1 MEIVFLD
8 SDSYGNDV
16 DLTGFNKFGNVKF
29 YPVTAP
35 ENVKRRILHAEIIVI
50 NNTSVS
56 NADLEA
62 ASKLKLIAIAATG
75 MDNVNLDY
83 CRKKGIQVHNVTG
96 YATESVA
103 QHTFAMLFHLLE
115 QTSYYDSYIKSG
127 SWSSSGSPSHFGRKF
142 MQLSGKR
149 WGIIG
154 MGNIGKRVGKLATAF
169 GCKVLYYKRNG
180 DNSSQEFEGIS
191 LNELLS
197 SSRII
202 SIHAPL
208 NSKTRNMI
216 GKAEMTLIKSGT
228 ILLNLGRG
236 GIINEEDL
244 AEAIDR
250 HGILAGL
257 DVFLNEPIEKTSP
270 LLSLKTPHHL
280 VMTPHIGFA
289 ANEAREAV
297 IQGTINN
304 IEKYMNKIDA

>member
-1 MEIVFLD
+1 
-8 SDSYGNDV
+8 
-16 DLTGFNKFGNVKF
+16 
-29 YPVTAP
+29 
-35 ENVKRRILHAEIIVI
+35 
-50 NNTSVS
+50 
-56 NADLEA
+56 
-62 ASKLKLIAIAATG
+62 
-75 MDNVNLDY
+75 
-83 CRKKGIQVHNVTG
+83 
-96 YATESVA
+96 
-103 QHTFAMLFHLLE
+103 
-115 QTSYYDSYIKSG
+115 
-127 SWSSSGSPSHFGRKF
+127 

-191 LNELLS
+191 LNKLLS

-208 NSKTRNMI
+208 NSETRNMI
-216 GKAEMTLIKSGT
+216 GKAEMALIKSGT

-270 LLSLKTPHHL
+270 LLCLKTPHHL

-289 ANEAREAV
+289 AKEARESV
-297 IQGTINN
+297 IQETINN